1 MPMTNAWGFFRSR
14 FDLLSLLTP
23 SRDENGI
30 DVNRDF
36 PFDPLQPSLPCLQ
49 SETSRAIQALYAHS
63 LLAATVTFH
72 GGMRSIT
79 YEWGDFHNHARK
91 ALAPDFAAM
100 HAVATLMNQLS
111 GRWYAVGT
119 SNDVVY
125 PVHGGMEE
133 WGYAASWF
141 DRLAAASTVP
151 ARCAGNRSV
160 VLAPASNR
168 CVTFLVETTDVKTP
182 PQPQLGDTEHLFHGE
197 VPRKGQFVPIV
208 MRQALAVVETLRP
221 YSIMGPIRVENGT
234 VEVRWTVGGCFE
246 VDMTKVV
253 AIPST
258 PQLEGIV
265 DVGQNRGDLSD
276 AEYALLSA
284 ALNTTHLAETPS
296 LKRPSPL
303 HQNLSSLN
311 LADDRNRAHF
321 NASLAL
327 APGRYLLV
335 VVSRVDAFLQVP
347 PAKAHP
353 AVAPQSLFVQ
363 LRTDAV
369 YRSGERVLRGRPVV
383 LSRPV
388 LVSLCGEPVRDDVV
402 VALPALLRLP
412 SSLPS
417 LPVVSGWW
425 LIVMNVACLLF
436 LLCLLF
442 SLCSTNT
449 EGVSVLQEEQRVA
462 NVVRVGHA
470 RRFGLQIGGRVEEGF
485 LRISIAPIT
494 HIINRGEKTVVV
506 VDAVQADPLLA
517 DRVLRDDVVV
527 DGDLVRHRRIATE
540 VEALLPLV
548 VVLVG
553 EGGQHIRRIILSG
566 LLRGLLHATLFLLH
580 NGGQ

>member
-1 MPMTNAWGFFRSR
+1 MPMTNAWGFFQSR
-14 FDLLSLLTP
+14 FDLLSLLTR

-36 PFDPLQPSLPCLQ
+36 PFDPLRPSLPCLQ
-49 SETSRAIQALYAHS
+49 SETSRAIQTLYAHS
-63 LLAATVTFH
+63 MLAATVTFH

-141 DRLAAASTVP
+141 DRLATASTVP

-265 DVGQNRGDLSD
+265 DMGQNRGDLSD

-321 NASLAL
+321 NTSLAL

-369 YRSGERVLRGRPVV
+369 YRAGERVLRGRPVV

-388 LVSLCGEPVRDDVV
+388 LVSLRGEPVRDDVV
-402 VALPALLRLP
+402 VALPALLRLS
-412 SSLPS
+412 SSLPL

-449 EGVSVLQEEQRVA
+449 EGVSVLQEE
-462 NVVRVGHA
+462 
-470 RRFGLQIGGRVEEGF
+470 
-485 LRISIAPIT
+485 
-494 HIINRGEKTVVV
+494 
-506 VDAVQADPLLA
+506 
-517 DRVLRDDVVV
+517 
-527 DGDLVRHRRIATE
+527 
-540 VEALLPLV
+540 
-548 VVLVG
+548 
-553 EGGQHIRRIILSG
+553 
-566 LLRGLLHATLFLLH
+566 
-580 NGGQ
+580 